1 MKLCRA
7 WCRAVGCE
15 LLVNFVVKRDDIN
28 LFCGLLKVA
37 PNFIRSLWAKETACF
52 PLRFLT
58 RQVVSLIHCP

>member
-1 MKLCRA
+1 
-7 WCRAVGCE
+7 

-37 PNFIRSLWAKETACF
+37 PIFIRSLWAKETACF